1 MNSLFLRVLRGSS
14 FALLLL
20 HPASGT
26 AATRLVHYGLF
37 GNVHVASPAGEP
49 KRTIVFLSD
58 RNGWDARAEAL
69 VSALSDDGALVL
81 GVDLP
86 TYLKE
91 MLSINDKC
99 SFPAA
104 HVEEM
109 SDWMQRHQQLK
120 NFTNP
125 VLVGDGTGATLAYAI
140 DAQAPKGT
148 FAALITLGYDYSFRL
163 PKAICAGDAGKVTE
177 PAGEESHRVIP
188 VKALPNPWLPFPF
201 ALQGR
206 RNATLSA
213 SEQLLKTFE
222 LRAVGIP
229 EAPVPGAGLV
239 AAIDWL
245 TTPAETAAPLPEDI
259 ADLPLIE
266 VAAQGKQA
274 NRIAIIITGDGGWA
288 GLDIAI
294 ADQLARRGIAVV
306 GLSSVK
312 YFWQTRKPDEAA
324 DALTRIIG
332 HYGAAQP
339 QADFVVIGY
348 SFGAALA
355 PVLINRVADAARERI
370 AAQVLI
376 SPDAEAVF
384 EIHVGD
390 WFGSTQ
396 HEGAIPILPDIT
408 KSKVPVICVHG
419 ADEGADSFFA
429 GSWSASRTCVS
440 SNFPADIITT
450 ATTTSWVRASP
461 LRCRRGQVSSGV
473 SSTYASGQLL
483 PLCPRRPG
491 ALVCQSVRRSALPM
505 MLCVSGSS
513 SNDLRRSREG

>member
-1 MNSLFLRVLRGSS
+1 MPL
-14 FALLLL
+14 
-20 HPASGT
+20 SGA
-26 AATRLVHYGLF
+26 AATKLVHYGLF
-37 GNVHVASPAGEP
+37 GNVHVAAPAGEP

-58 RNGWDARAEAL
+58 KSGWDARAEAM

-86 TYLKE
+86 AYLAE

-120 NFTNP
+120 NFANP
-125 VLVGDGTGATLAYAI
+125 LLIGDGAGATFAYAV

-148 FAALITLGYDYSFRL
+148 FAALITLGYDFAFRL
-163 PKAICAGDAGKVTE
+163 PKPVCTGDAGKVTTVDTKDARE
-177 PAGEESHRVIP
+177 RPVGEEAWRVIP
-188 VKALPNPWLPFPF
+188 VKVLPNPWLPFPF
-201 ALQGR
+201 ALQAR
-206 RNATLSA
+206 RSA
-213 SEQLLKTFE
+213 ALPLVESWLKNLE
-222 LRAVGIP
+222 LRVVGIP
-229 EAPVPGAGLV
+229 DAPAPGAGLV
-239 AAIDWL
+239 AAVDWL
-245 TTPAETAAPLPEDI
+245 TAPAAAVPLPEDI

-266 VAAQGKQA
+266 VAAQGTPA

-288 GLDIAI
+288 GLDIAV
-294 ADQLARRGIAVV
+294 ADQLSRRGIAVV

-332 HYGAAQP
+332 HYGAADP
-339 QADFVVIGY
+339 AADFIVIGY
-348 SFGAALA
+348 SFGAALS
-355 PVLINRVADAARERI
+355 PVLINRLADAARERI

-396 HEGAIPILPDIT
+396 HEGAIQVLPEIAKT
-408 KSKVPVICVHG
+408 KVPVICVHG
-419 ADEGADSFFA
+419 ADEGADGFCLKLA
-429 GSWSASRTCVS
+429 GKPNVRQLELAGGHHYNGDYDKLGAS
-440 SNFPADIITT
+440 I
-450 ATTTSWVRASP
+450 
-461 LRCRRGQVSSGV
+461 
-473 SSTYASGQLL
+473 Y
-483 PLCPRRPG
+483 G
-491 ALVCQSVRRSALPM
+491 ALPKRQP
-505 MLCVSGSS
+505 
-513 SNDLRRSREG
+513 

>member
-14 FALLLL
+14 FSLLLL
-20 HPASGT
+20 
-26 AATRLVHYGLF
+26 AAQAESATKLVHYGLF
-37 GNVHVASPAGEP
+37 GNVHVAAPAGEP

-58 RNGWDARAEAL
+58 KNGWDARSEAL
-69 VSALSDDGALVL
+69 AAALSDDGALVL

-86 TYLKE
+86 AYLAE

-125 VLVGDGTGATLAYAI
+125 LLIGDGAGATLAYAI

-148 FAALITLGYDYSFRL
+148 FVGLITLGYDYSFRL
-163 PKAICAGDAGKVTE
+163 PKPICAGDAGKITLGSAQAADGRERPTVV
-177 PAGEESHRVIP
+177 GEGSYHVIP

-213 SEQLLKTFE
+213 LELLLKRFE

-239 AAIDWL
+239 AAVDWL
-245 TTPAETAAPLPEDI
+245 TTPVAATAPLPEDI
-259 ADLPLIE
+259 ADLPLVE
-266 VAAQGKQA
+266 VAAQGTPV
-274 NRIAIIITGDGGWA
+274 NRVAIIITGDGGWA
-288 GLDIAI
+288 GLDIAV

-312 YFWQTRKPDEAA
+312 YFWQTRKPEEAT

-332 HYGAAQP
+332 HYAAAHP

-348 SFGAALA
+348 SFGAALS
-355 PVLINRVADAARERI
+355 PVLINRLPDNARERV

-376 SPDAEAVF
+376 SPDPEAVF

-396 HEGAIPILPDIT
+396 HEGAIPILPDIART
-408 KSKVPVICVHG
+408 KVPVICVHG
-419 ADEGADSFFA
+419 ADEGADSFCRMLA
-429 GSWSASRTCVS
+429 GKPNVRQLELPGGHHYNGDYDKLGAS
-440 SNFPADIITT
+440 I
-450 ATTTSWVRASP
+450 
-461 LRCRRGQVSSGV
+461 
-473 SSTYASGQLL
+473 YK
-483 PLCPRRPG
+483 
-491 ALVCQSVRRSALPM
+491 ALP
-505 MLCVSGSS
+505 
-513 SNDLRRSREG
+513 

>member
-1 MNSLFLRVLRGSS
+1 MNSLFLRVLRVLRVSG

-20 HPASGT
+20 IPLDGA
-26 AATRLVHYGLF
+26 AATKLVHYGLF
-37 GNVHVASPAGEP
+37 GNVHVAAPAAEP
-49 KRTIVFLSD
+49 KRTIVFVSD
-58 RNGWDARAEAL
+58 KNGWDARAEAL
-69 VSALSDDGALVL
+69 ASALSDDGALVL

-86 TYLKE
+86 AYLAE

-125 VLVGDGTGATLAYAI
+125 LLIGDGAGATLAYAI

-148 FAALITLGYDYSFRL
+148 FAALITLGYDHSFRL
-163 PKAICAGDAGKVTE
+163 PKPICAGDAGKTTIV
-177 PAGEESHRVIP
+177 AGEGSYRIIP

-206 RNATLSA
+206 RNAALSPL
-213 SEQLLKTFE
+213 EQWLKSFE

-239 AAIDWL
+239 AAVDWL
-245 TTPAETAAPLPEDI
+245 TAPAAATAPLPEDI
-259 ADLPLIE
+259 ADLPLVE
-266 VAAQGKQA
+266 VAAQGTPA
-274 NRIAIIITGDGGWA
+274 NRVAIIITGDGGWA
-288 GLDIAI
+288 GLDIAV

-312 YFWQTRKPDEAA
+312 YFWQTRKPEEAA

-332 HYGAAQP
+332 HYGAAYP
-339 QADFVVIGY
+339 LADFVVIGY
-348 SFGAALA
+348 SFGAALS
-355 PVLINRVADAARERI
+355 PVLVNRLPDSARERV

-396 HEGAIPILPDIT
+396 HEGAIPILPDIAKT
-408 KSKVPVICVHG
+408 KVPVICVHG
-419 ADEGADSFFA
+419 VDEGADSFCQMLA
-429 GSWSASRTCVS
+429 GKPNVRQLELPGGHHYNGDYDKLGAS
-440 SNFPADIITT
+440 I
-450 ATTTSWVRASP
+450 
-461 LRCRRGQVSSGV
+461 
-473 SSTYASGQLL
+473 YK
-483 PLCPRRPG
+483 
-491 ALVCQSVRRSALPM
+491 ALP
-505 MLCVSGSS
+505 
-513 SNDLRRSREG
+513 

>member
-1 MNSLFLRVLRGSS
+1 MSPHFLRVLRGSV

-20 HPASGT
+20 QAAPV
-26 AATRLVHYGLF
+26 AATKLVHYGLF
-37 GNVHVASPAGEP
+37 GNVRVAAPAAEP
-49 KRTIVFLSD
+49 RRTIVFISD
-58 RNGWDARAEAL
+58 KNGWDARAEAL
-69 VSALSDDGALVL
+69 ASALSDDGALVL

-86 TYLKE
+86 AYLKE

-104 HVEEM
+104 HIEEM

-125 VLVGDGTGATLAYAI
+125 VLIGDGAGATFAYAI

-148 FAALITLGYDYSFRL
+148 FAALITLGYDFSFRL
-163 PKAICAGDAGKVTE
+163 PKPVCPGDAGKVTSQF
-177 PAGEESHRVIP
+177 GEESWSVIP
-188 VKALPNPWLPFPF
+188 VKSLPNPWLPFPF

-206 RNATLSA
+206 RTAELTPL
-213 SEQLLKTFE
+213 QRWLKSRE
-222 LRAVGIP
+222 LHWVGIP
-229 EAPVPGAGLV
+229 DAPAPGAGLV

-245 TTPAETAAPLPEDI
+245 TAPVAAAALPEDI

-266 VAAQGKQA
+266 VATQGA
-274 NRIAIIITGDGGWA
+274 PVNRIAIIITGDGGWA
-288 GLDIAI
+288 GLDIAV

-324 DALTRIIG
+324 GALTRIIG
-332 HYGAAQP
+332 HYGAARP
-339 QADFVVIGY
+339 DADFVVIGY
-348 SFGAALA
+348 SFGAALS
-355 PVLINRVADAARERI
+355 PVLINRLPDAARARI

-396 HEGAIPILPDIT
+396 HEGAIPVLPEIAKT
-408 KSKVPVICVHG
+408 KVPVICVHG
-419 ADEGADSFFA
+419 ADEGADGFCLKLI
-429 GSWSASRTCVS
+429 GKPNVRQLELPGGHHYNGDYDKLGASIV
-440 SNFPADIITT
+440 A
-450 ATTTSWVRASP
+450 
-461 LRCRRGQVSSGV
+461 
-473 SSTYASGQLL
+473 
-483 PLCPRRPG
+483 
-491 ALVCQSVRRSALPM
+491 ALPA
-505 MLCVSGSS
+505 
-513 SNDLRRSREG
+513 LR

>member
-1 MNSLFLRVLRGSS
+1 MNSLFLRVLRVLRVSG

-20 HPASGT
+20 IPLDGA
-26 AATRLVHYGLF
+26 AATKLVHYGLF
-37 GNVHVASPAGEP
+37 GNVHVAAPAGEP
-49 KRTIVFLSD
+49 KRTIVFVSD
-58 RNGWDARAEAL
+58 KNGWDARAEAL
-69 VSALSDDGALVL
+69 ASALSDDGALVL

-86 TYLKE
+86 AYLAE

-125 VLVGDGTGATLAYAI
+125 LLIGDGAGATLAYAI

-148 FAALITLGYDYSFRL
+148 FAALITLGYDHSFRL
-163 PKAICAGDAGKVTE
+163 PKPICAGDAGKTTVV
-177 PAGEESHRVIP
+177 AGEGSYRIIP

-206 RNATLSA
+206 RNAALSPL
-213 SEQLLKTFE
+213 EQWLKSFE

-239 AAIDWL
+239 AAVDWL
-245 TTPAETAAPLPEDI
+245 TAPAAATAPLPEDI
-259 ADLPLIE
+259 ADLPLVE
-266 VAAQGKQA
+266 VAAQGTPA
-274 NRIAIIITGDGGWA
+274 NRVAIIITGDGGWA
-288 GLDIAI
+288 GLDIAV

-312 YFWQTRKPDEAA
+312 YFWQTRKPEEAA

-332 HYGAAQP
+332 HYGAAHP
-339 QADFVVIGY
+339 LADFVVIGY
-348 SFGAALA
+348 SFGAALS
-355 PVLINRVADAARERI
+355 PVLINRLPDSARERV

-396 HEGAIPILPDIT
+396 HEGAIPILPDIAKT
-408 KSKVPVICVHG
+408 KVPVICVHG
-419 ADEGADSFFA
+419 VDEGADSFCQMLA
-429 GSWSASRTCVS
+429 GKPNVRQLELPGGHHYNGDYDKLGAS
-440 SNFPADIITT
+440 I
-450 ATTTSWVRASP
+450 
-461 LRCRRGQVSSGV
+461 
-473 SSTYASGQLL
+473 YK
-483 PLCPRRPG
+483 
-491 ALVCQSVRRSALPM
+491 ALP
-505 MLCVSGSS
+505 
-513 SNDLRRSREG
+513 

>member
-1 MNSLFLRVLRGSS
+1 MNSLFLRVLRGSC

-20 HPASGT
+20 NAAQAE
-26 AATRLVHYGLF
+26 AATKLVHYGLF
-37 GNVHVASPAGEP
+37 GNVHVAAPAGEP

-58 RNGWDARAEAL
+58 KNGWDARSEAL
-69 VSALSDDGALVL
+69 ASALSDDGALVL

-86 TYLKE
+86 AYLAE

-125 VLVGDGTGATLAYAI
+125 LLIGDGAGATLAYAI

-148 FAALITLGYDYSFRL
+148 FAALITLGYDHSFRL
-163 PKAICAGDAGKVTE
+163 PKPLCAGDAGKMTIASE
-177 PAGEESHRVIP
+177 GSYRIIP

-206 RNATLSA
+206 RNAALSA
-213 SEQLLKTFE
+213 LEQVLKSFE

-239 AAIDWL
+239 AAVDWL
-245 TTPAETAAPLPEDI
+245 TRPTAATAPLPEDI
-259 ADLPLIE
+259 ADLPLVE
-266 VAAQGKQA
+266 VAAQGTAA
-274 NRIAIIITGDGGWA
+274 NRVAIIITGDGGWA
-288 GLDIAI
+288 GLDIAV

-312 YFWQTRKPDEAA
+312 YFWQTRKPEEAA

-332 HYGAAQP
+332 HYAAAHP

-348 SFGAALA
+348 SFGAALS
-355 PVLINRVADAARERI
+355 PVLINRLPDSARERV

-396 HEGAIPILPDIT
+396 HEGAIPILPDIART
-408 KSKVPVICVHG
+408 KVPVICVHG
-419 ADEGADSFFA
+419 ADEGADSFCQMLA
-429 GSWSASRTCVS
+429 GKPNVRQLELPGGHHYNGDYDKLGAS
-440 SNFPADIITT
+440 I
-450 ATTTSWVRASP
+450 
-461 LRCRRGQVSSGV
+461 
-473 SSTYASGQLL
+473 YK
-483 PLCPRRPG
+483 
-491 ALVCQSVRRSALPM
+491 ALP
-505 MLCVSGSS
+505 
-513 SNDLRRSREG
+513 